1 MKKIISILLLAVVC
15 SWQFS
20 VWAQIPATDKKKVV
34 MVIAQNEFRDDEF
47 FPPKEIL
54 EKNDIEVKVASTS
67 LAQARGSLG
76 GVYRPDLLLTDVKAG
91 DFAAIIFVGGMGA
104 TQYLDDPLAHKLAR
118 EFLNAKKIVAAICIA
133 PVILAKAGILKGKRA
148 TVIPPEAGQL
158 QQAGAI
164 YAGKAVERDG
174 NIITAN
180 GPSAAREFVEALVTA
195 LKE

>member
-1 MKKIISILLLAVVC
+1 MKKTLSILLLAALC

-20 VWAQIPATDKKKVV
+20 TYAQDSAAGKKKVV

-54 EKNDIEVKVASTS
+54 ERSGIEVKVASTS

-76 GVYRPDLLLTDVKAG
+76 GLYKPDLLLKDIKSG
-91 DFAAIIFVGGMGA
+91 DFAAIIFIGGMGA

-118 EFLNAKKIVAAICIA
+118 DFLNSNKVVSAICIG
-133 PVILAKAGILKGKRA
+133 PVILAKAGILKGKQA
-148 TVIPPEAGQL
+148 TVIAPEADKIKE
-158 QQAGAI
+158 AGAI
-164 YAGKAVERDG
+164 YTAKTVEKDG

-180 GPSAAREFVEALVTA
+180 GPGAAKEFAEALVKV
-195 LKE
+195 LKK